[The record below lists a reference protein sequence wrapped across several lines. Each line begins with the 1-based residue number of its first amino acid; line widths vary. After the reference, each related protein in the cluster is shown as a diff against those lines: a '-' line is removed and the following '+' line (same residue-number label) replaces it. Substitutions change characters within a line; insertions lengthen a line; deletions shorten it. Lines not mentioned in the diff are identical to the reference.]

1 MKKKIELVVLLFLIA
16 GLAVLNKNLE
26 EQVSSPKITVRK
38 NTVVLDA
45 GHGGGDP
52 GKVGVGD
59 VVEKELNLQIAKKVE
74 QLLKKQKI
82 KVIMTREEDTMLSGA
97 GGTGTKAADMKERV
111 RIINEEAP
119 QLAVSIHQN
128 SYQDAVVH
136 GAQVFYYSGS
146 SEGEEAAK
154 VMQNALLSIDE
165 DNTRQAKANNT
176 YYLLKR
182 TEVPTIIVECGF
194 LSNPEDAMN
203 LCNEE
208 YQDKVAG
215 AICKGVLEIIGKDT
229 AEGNSKEESKENSEK
244 KSGDS

>member
-1 MKKKIELVVLLFLIA
+1 MKKKIELVVLIIMVA

-26 EQVSSPKITVRK
+26 EQVSSQKITVRK

-59 VVEKELNLQIAKKVE
+59 VVEKEINLTIAKKVE
-74 QLLKKQKI
+74 QRLKKEKV
-82 KVIMTREEDTMLSGA
+82 KVIMTREEDAMLVGEGGA
-97 GGTGTKAADMKERV
+97 GTKTEDMKERV
-111 RIINEEAP
+111 RIINDEAP

-146 SEGEEAAK
+146 PEGEEAAK
-154 VMQNALLSIDE
+154 VMQNALLAVDAE
-165 DNTRQAKANNT
+165 NTRQAKANNT

-182 TEVPTIIVECGF
+182 TKAPTIIVECGF
-194 LSNPEDAMN
+194 LSNPEDAAN
-203 LCNEE
+203 LCSDE
-208 YQDKVAG
+208 YQDKVSE
-215 AICKGVLEIIGKDT
+215 AICKGILEIIHKEGSEE
-229 AEGNSKEESKENSEK
+229 AEEK
-244 KSGDS
+244 TDEKSGTS

>member
-1 MKKKIELVVLLFLIA
+1 MKRKTELAVLIFLIA
-16 GLAVLNKNLE
+16 GLAVLNKNLG
-26 EQVSSPKITVRK
+26 EQVSSSKVTVRK

-59 VVEKELNLQIAKKVE
+59 VVEKEINLQVAKKVE
-74 QLLKKQKI
+74 QLLKKEKV
-82 KVIMTREEDTMLSGA
+82 KVIMTRKEDAMLGGE

-111 RIINEEAP
+111 RIINGEAP

-146 SEGEEAAK
+146 AEGENAAK
-154 VMQNALLSIDE
+154 VMQKALLSIDQ

-194 LSNPEDAMN
+194 LSNPEDAGN
-203 LCNEE
+203 LSDDA
-208 YQDKVAG
+208 YQDKVAQ
-215 AICKGVLEIIGKDT
+215 AICNGIMEIIGKKSS
-229 AEGNSKEESKENSEK
+229 GQNSKAS
-244 KSGDS
+244 

>member
-1 MKKKIELVVLLFLIA
+1 MKKKIELAILIFLIA
-16 GLAVLNKNLE
+16 SLAVLNRNLE
-26 EQVSSPKITVRK
+26 EQVSSDKITVQK

-59 VVEKELNLQIAKKVE
+59 VVEKEINLQIAKKVK
-74 QLLKKQKI
+74 QLLKKEKV
-82 KVIMTREEDTMLSGA
+82 KVIMTREADTMLA
-97 GGTGTKAADMKERV
+97 GEESTGTKVADMKERV

-146 SEGEEAAK
+146 SEGENAAK
-154 VMQNALLSIDE
+154 IMQNALLSIDE
-165 DNTRQAKANNT
+165 DNTRQAKANDT

-182 TEVPTIIVECGF
+182 TDVPTIIVECGF
-194 LSNPEDAMN
+194 LSNAEDAEN

-208 YQDKVAG
+208 YQDKVAE
-215 AICKGVLEIIGKDT
+215 AICDGILKIIGK
-229 AEGNSKEESKENSEK
+229 EN
-244 KSGDS
+244 GV

>member
-1 MKKKIELVVLLFLIA
+1 MKKKIELVILIFLIA
-16 GLAVLNKNLE
+16 GLAVLNRNLE
-26 EQVSSPKITVRK
+26 EQVSSSKITTRK

-59 VVEKELNLQIAKKVE
+59 VIEKEINLQIAKKVE
-74 QLLKKQKI
+74 QLLKKEKV
-82 KVIMTREEDTMLSGA
+82 KVIMTREEDAMLGGEKGA
-97 GGTGTKAADMKERV
+97 GTKAEDMKERV
-111 RIINEEAP
+111 KIINEEAP

-146 SEGEEAAK
+146 SEGENAAK
-154 VMQNALLSIDE
+154 VMQNALLAVDE
-165 DNTRQAKANNT
+165 DNTRQAKANDT

-194 LSNPEDAMN
+194 LSNAEDAKN
-203 LCNEE
+203 LCDEA

-215 AICKGVLEIIGKDT
+215 AICDGILKIIGKED
-229 AEGNSKEESKENSEK
+229 AADEQKEKLEDKSKES
-244 KSGDS
+244 